1 MSQIPILRQ
10 ALEARWRWTPDKGW
24 HEIDTQAI
32 YRYDRVTRQW
42 YEVEA
47 V

>member
-1 MSQIPILRQ
+1 MS
-10 ALEARWRWTPDKGW
+10 ESRWRWTPDKGW
-24 HEIDTQAI
+24 HEIDMDTI
-32 YRYDRVTRQW
+32 YRYDRVTKEW

>member
-1 MSQIPILRQ
+1 MSQS
-10 ALEARWRWTPDKGW
+10 RWRWTPDKGW
-24 HEIDTQAI
+24 YEIDMDTI
-32 YRYDRVTRQW
+32 YRYDRVTKEW

>member
-1 MSQIPILRQ
+1 MS
-10 ALEARWRWTPDKGW
+10 EARWRWTPQEGW

-32 YRYDRVTRQW
+32 YRYDRVTRKW